1 MRSRCVNLADGFLWL
16 DEIRPDFGRSKFAR
30 PTLLGLESLLA
41 LKQACR
47 NQNLTDSDIEEIFC
61 LGARRML
68 GIPLT
73 REMPDAQAAYREAK
87 GLIPGGTQLLS
98 KRPEMF
104 APEQWPAYYREAR
117 GCEVIDIAGNR
128 FIDMSLNGILSCILG
143 YADPDVNAAVMRRV
157 SLGSM
162 STLQTQDEVEL
173 AKLLTEIHPW
183 AEQARFTRAGGESV
197 AAAIRIARAFSGR
210 DKIALCGYHGWHDWY
225 LSANLGSDNLTGHL
239 LPGLDPAGVPQALA
253 DSVHTF
259 RYNRLDEL
267 DAILAKH
274 GSELGAMVMEPTRH
288 TDPEEGYLEGV
299 RERCD
304 RLGIP
309 LIFDEISIGWRLCLG
324 GAHLNFGVTPDIA
337 VFAKALGNGFPIG
350 AIIGTREVM
359 QAAQSSFISST
370 FWTEGVGP
378 AAAVA
383 CVKKMMSTD
392 VPALLAKIGKM
403 VIAGWQGLGEKHSLP
418 VRTAGRNE
426 MAILSFDHPEA
437 DALITLMTA
446 RMLHRGFL
454 AAAGFNA
461 TLAHEPK
468 HVSAY
473 LAALDEVFEE
483 LADAISRNDI
493 CDRIGGPVKH
503 NHFARLT

>member
-1 MRSRCVNLADGFLWL
+1 
-16 DEIRPDFGRSKFAR
+16 
-30 PTLLGLESLLA
+30 
-41 LKQACR
+41 
-47 NQNLTDSDIEEIFC
+47 
-61 LGARRML
+61 
-68 GIPLT
+68 
-73 REMPDAQAAYREAK
+73 
-87 GLIPGGTQLLS
+87 
-98 KRPEMF
+98 
-104 APEQWPAYYREAR
+104 
-117 GCEVIDIAGNR
+117 
-128 FIDMSLNGILSCILG
+128 
-143 YADPDVNAAVMRRV
+143 
-157 SLGSM
+157 
-162 STLQTQDEVEL
+162 
-173 AKLLTEIHPW
+173 
-183 AEQARFTRAGGESV
+183 
-197 AAAIRIARAFSGR
+197 
-210 DKIALCGYHGWHDWY
+210 
-225 LSANLGSDNLTGHL
+225 
-239 LPGLDPAGVPQALA
+239 
-253 DSVHTF
+253 
-259 RYNRLDEL
+259 
-267 DAILAKH
+267 
-274 GSELGAMVMEPTRH
+274 MVMEPTRH